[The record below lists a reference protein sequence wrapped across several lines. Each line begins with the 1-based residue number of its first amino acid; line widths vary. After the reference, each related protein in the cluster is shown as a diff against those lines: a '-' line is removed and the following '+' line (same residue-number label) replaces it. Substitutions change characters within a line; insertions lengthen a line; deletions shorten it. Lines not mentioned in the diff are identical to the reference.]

1 MLQSYRLFRSSNIDE
16 VKAQFL
22 VRGQDS
28 HMELPGGRQRSEFV
42 ANAARAPDATL
53 LYTRYDN
60 PITMGFDAS
69 SNIHIGYQVHEVS
82 QVVLEGKAIE
92 NGIHQSGCLVPD
104 QRPWSVQNPHGFQ
117 VLLLRL
123 GTDALQRKL
132 AAFLGAER
140 GRLDLRQPA
149 MADASRAAELRA
161 SVFNFARELDVTD
174 RRFLPQLAAT
184 ATDEICL
191 VVLTG
196 LSEQVLEAERAP
208 AAPSA
213 LQLGHVEQYI
223 VANYAKPLTIE
234 ALAEISGV
242 SGRSVFNHFLS
253 QYGCTPH
260 AYLERIRLDMAHFSL
275 PGCEDQNAVTLI
287 ALQCGFPSL
296 ADFERAYRDRFG
308 QLPTLPPAARY
319 RAGR

>member
-1 MLQSYRLFRSSNIDE
+1 
-16 VKAQFL
+16 
-22 VRGQDS
+22 
-28 HMELPGGRQRSEFV
+28 
-42 ANAARAPDATL
+42 
-53 LYTRYDN
+53 
-60 PITMGFDAS
+60 
-69 SNIHIGYQVHEVS
+69 
-82 QVVLEGKAIE
+82 
-92 NGIHQSGCLVPD
+92 
-104 QRPWSVQNPHGFQ
+104 VQNPHGFQ

-161 SVFNFARELDVTD
+161 SVFSFARELDVTD

-191 VVLTG
+191 GVLTG
-196 LSEQVLEAERAP
+196 LSEQVLEAERTP

-213 LQLGHVEQYI
+213 LQLGQVEQYI

-242 SGRSVFNHFLS
+242 SGRSVIDHFLS
-253 QYGCTPH
+253 RYGCTPH

-296 ADFERAYRDRFG
+296 ANFERAYRDRFG